1 METMKNQDL
10 QALEQI
16 GSILAG
22 LGPDSYIAA
31 ALKRSFGILQ
41 PDRAASQKA
50 PAPPDE
56 LQQVRLPEQVVR
68 EWETSAAD
76 QREALRHQ
84 LAEAEALVAAL
95 KAKLYDLL
103 VERKEV
109 V

>member
-16 GSILAG
+16 GGILAG

-56 LQQVRLPEQVVR
+56 L
-68 EWETSAAD
+68 
-76 QREALRHQ
+76 
-84 LAEAEALVAAL
+84 
-95 KAKLYDLL
+95 
-103 VERKEV
+103 
-109 V
+109 

>member
-16 GSILAG
+16 GCILAG

-31 ALKRSFGILQ
+31 ALKRSFGTSR
-41 PDRAASQKA
+41 PDRPASQKA

-56 LQQVRLPEQVVR
+56 LQQVRLPERTVC

-84 LAEAEALVAAL
+84 LAEAEALVSTL
-95 KAKLYDLL
+95 KAKLYDLT
-103 VERKEV
+103 VAE
-109 V
+109 

>member
-41 PDRAASQKA
+41 PDRAASQRA

-56 LQQVRLPEQVVR
+56 LQQVRWPEQVVR